1 MAVRTNTNPRP
12 LALPPELQDILAR
25 NGMSAQVVGSSDGF
39 ALIVQGHD
47 SPVLTYPINEK
58 QLKAMT
64 DWGTNTANKK
74 AYNTFASIVASD
86 FDMPIDFVHARNA
99 NGRVAMGLHGVRIG
113 VGEYG
118 RVAPEYG
125 YHGPHIPPMR
135 GPSPFMP
142 IGRCWPHMF
151 GWSFLGWTPRQQEG
165 WHMRRIG
172 GQLYYPGAPMVPTRP
187 DGRMKPGELHQGG
200 YGFYYRPQ
208 PTAQVAPPDI
218 LADLQTVIQPIQ
230 PERPNV
236 PAKPYKELITSD
248 VYFSVDKWKEVLNSH
263 GIVIDETNKTMTIQS
278 SGVEADL
285 QYGLTDAELS
295 ALLSDDVKAQPIQQ
309 RLDIINGVIK
319 DDFENPV
326 TMDMLNSDKL
336 IDIKLHPEV
345 MTELQQ
351 ALQQQE
357 QYFEQVSVQQEV
369 SPLGQPLQ
377 EGAVLMNGNDLAY
390 INPEKGWFREGRHGR
405 EVSVDDIRV
414 EPIPEQEG
422 KYRMS
427 AVIDGQVEI

>member
-1 MAVRTNTNPRP
+1 
-12 LALPPELQDILAR
+12 
-25 NGMSAQVVGSSDGF
+25 
-39 ALIVQGHD
+39 
-47 SPVLTYPINEK
+47 
-58 QLKAMT
+58 
-64 DWGTNTANKK
+64 
-74 AYNTFASIVASD
+74 
-86 FDMPIDFVHARNA
+86 
-99 NGRVAMGLHGVRIG
+99 
-113 VGEYG
+113 
-118 RVAPEYG
+118 
-125 YHGPHIPPMR
+125 
-135 GPSPFMP
+135 
-142 IGRCWPHMF
+142 
-151 GWSFLGWTPRQQEG
+151 
-165 WHMRRIG
+165 MRRIG

-326 TMDMLNSDKL
+326 TMDMLNSVKL